1 MNNVI
6 LLTGLPGCGKTTLVR
21 RMISLLPG
29 PVHGFYTQEIRPL
42 PHHGKKQPRLG
53 FEIITL
59 DDQRGVLAHVDP
71 AQVNWRTKP
80 RLGRYIIN
88 LPALETLAVPSMR
101 KSIEEGGWAVIDEI
115 GPMEICSYSFCQAV
129 EEVLDSQTNLLG
141 TIVRRSTP
149 FSDQI
154 KTRSEVTLL
163 EVTTQNRDRL
173 LKHILTL
180 IDIA

>member
-6 LLTGLPGCGKTTLVR
+6 LLTGLPGCGKTTLIR
-21 RMISLLPG
+21 RIISLLPG
-29 PVHGFYTQEIRPL
+29 PVHGFYTQEIRQPSKL
-42 PHHGKKQPRLG
+42 GKKQPRLG

-71 AQVNWRTKP
+71 AKVNRRTKP

-88 LPALETLAVPSMR
+88 IPALETLAVPRIR
-101 KSIEEGGWAVIDEI
+101 KAIEEGGWAVVDEI
-115 GPMEICSYSFCQAV
+115 GPMEIHSDSFCQAV

-154 KTRSEVTLL
+154 KARSEVTLL
-163 EVTTQNRDRL
+163 EVTTQNRDTL
-173 LKHILTL
+173 LEYVLSL
-180 IDIA
+180 IGTT